1 MTFLFLSRIR
11 GGYRL
16 ARMGVQTMRD
26 LYQVLRQKELDLER
40 TRAEIEALRSVI
52 PLLSEE
58 MERNEKARPTLAS
71 SAPQPRRPTTGAD

>member
-1 MTFLFLSRIR
+1 
-11 GGYRL
+11 
-16 ARMGVQTMRD
+16 MRD

-58 MERNEKARPTLAS
+58 MERNDKSRPTLAS
-71 SAPQPRRPTTGAD
+71 SVPQPRRPTTGAD

>member
-1 MTFLFLSRIR
+1 MSWTRR
-11 GGYRL
+11 RYRL
-16 ARMGVQTMRD
+16 ARMGVQNMRD

-58 MERNEKARPTLAS
+58 QMERGEKARPTLATS
-71 SAPQPRRPTTGAD
+71 VSQPRRTSGAD